1 VSEESKSYLIAK
13 VWHSYIK
20 RHSFKLAI
28 AFSFML
34 LEGAAMYVFV
44 RTLKPMFDNVF
55 IAGQTSQLG
64 SISLTV
70 FAVFLVRSIGSFI
83 YRSLTVKTGVTV
95 VGHIQRDL
103 TRHLL
108 TLDMAFFN
116 RHSPGELIERVRGD
130 TQALQ
135 GFASTTLL
143 SVGRDTAT
151 LIGMLASA
159 LQDDWLWTL
168 IVFIGAPLLVLPI
181 SLLQKL
187 IRKQTRR
194 ARETSASLSTR
205 LDEIFHGI
213 KAIKLNNLAQHENDR
228 FNLGVRTFVR
238 TALKSEYGKAAMPSI
253 IDLIAGLGFVAVI
266 FYGGQEII
274 SGEKTAG
281 TFISFFFAIAL
292 IFDPIRRLTSVSGSI
307 QGALINLERIYF
319 LFGQQPAAR
328 PTATADALAQP
339 LGDIEFRGVNFS
351 YAQVPVLRDLSFVAA
366 GGKTTAFVGASGAGK
381 STLFNLL
388 THIELPHSGTIS
400 IGGQDIDS
408 LEVFNLRHSIAVV
421 SQESA
426 LFDESLHDNIKLGDV
441 VTDDRRVEQAAHD
454 ALVSE
459 FAADLTFG
467 LQSLAGPR
475 GSNLSGGQRQ
485 RVIIARALLRDAPI
499 LLLDEATAALDNQTE
514 TKIQTL
520 LDQFTQD
527 KTTLVI
533 AHRLTTVMNAD
544 LIHVMKDGQIVES
557 GSHTELLAK
566 GAHYSALH
574 RTLTTD

>member
-1 VSEESKSYLIAK
+1 
-13 VWHSYIK
+13 
-20 RHSFKLAI
+20 
-28 AFSFML
+28 
-34 LEGAAMYVFV
+34 V
-44 RTLKPMFDNVF
+44 RTL
-55 IAGQTSQLG
+55 
-64 SISLTV
+64 
-70 FAVFLVRSIGSFI
+70 
-83 YRSLTVKTGVTV
+83 
-95 VGHIQRDL
+95 
-103 TRHLL
+103 
-108 TLDMAFFN
+108 
-116 RHSPGELIERVRGD
+116 
-130 TQALQ
+130 
-135 GFASTTLL
+135 
-143 SVGRDTAT
+143 
-151 LIGMLASA
+151 
-159 LQDDWLWTL
+159 
-168 IVFIGAPLLVLPI
+168 
-181 SLLQKL
+181 
-187 IRKQTRR
+187 
-194 ARETSASLSTR
+194 
-205 LDEIFHGI
+205 
-213 KAIKLNNLAQHENDR
+213 
-228 FNLGVRTFVR
+228 VR
-238 TALKSEYGKAAMPSI
+238 TARKSEYGKAAMPSM

-266 FYGGQEII
+266 FYGGQEIV

-292 IFDPIRRLTSVSGSI
+292 IFDPIRRLTNVSGSI
-307 QGALINLERIYF
+307 QGALVNLERIYF

-328 PTATADALAQP
+328 PATTAKTLVQP
-339 LGDIEFRGVNFS
+339 LGDIEFRAVNFS
-351 YAQVPVLRDLSFVAA
+351 YAQVPVVRDLSFVAA

-388 THIELPHSGTIS
+388 THIELPDSGTIS
-400 IGGQDIDS
+400 IGGQNIES
-408 LEVFNLRHSIAVV
+408 LEIFNLRHSIAVV

-441 VTDDRRVEQAAHD
+441 VTDDRRVEQAAQD

-459 FAADLTFG
+459 FAAELSFG

-520 LDQFTQD
+520 LDQFTQN

-544 LIHVMKDGQIVES
+544 MIHVMKDGQIVES